1 MAKAQGTLWVVAT
14 PIGNL
19 EDLSPR
25 ARRVLAEVDRVLC
38 EDTRRTGRLL
48 AAFGIRAELVS
59 VHEHNESDR
68 VPGLLTLLAEGSSM
82 ALVSDA
88 GTPLVSDPGF
98 RLVQAAAGAG
108 LDVRPV
114 PGPCA
119 AVAALSVAGLPTDR
133 FAFHGFLP
141 PRAAARRA
149 ALESV
154 SAGPSTLV
162 FYETGQRL
170 QAFFEDAAAVLGR
183 DRPAVLAREL
193 TKLHESVY
201 RGSLAS
207 LAEMAGRDPDVRRG
221 EAVVVVGGAPAQ
233 PAEENE
239 ALLRRLLPALLEEL
253 PPSRAVR
260 LAAKLTGQPRNR
272 VYRLAMSLDGND
284 PEGPP
289 EA

>member
-25 ARRVLAEVDRVLC
+25 ARRVLAEADRVLC
-38 EDTRRTGRLL
+38 EDTRHTGRLL
-48 AAFGIRAELVS
+48 AACGIRADLVS
-59 VHEHNESDR
+59 VHEHNEASR
-68 VPGLLTLLAEGSSM
+68 VPGLVKLLAAGSSL

-98 RLVQAAAGAG
+98 RLVRAAAEAG
-108 LDVRPV
+108 IDVRPV

-133 FAFHGFLP
+133 FAFLGFLP
-141 PRAAARRA
+141 ARAAARRS
-149 ALESV
+149 ALE
-154 SAGPSTLV
+154 ALATETCTLV
-162 FYETGQRL
+162 FYESGQRVEGFL
-170 QAFFEDAAAVLGR
+170 GDAARVLGR

-193 TKLHESVY
+193 TKLHESTY
-201 RGSLAS
+201 RGTLGALAGI
-207 LAEMAGRDPDVRRG
+207 AAGDPDLRRG
-221 EAVVVVGGAPAQ
+221 ELVVVVGGTPESAP
-233 PAEENE
+233 EKDE

-253 PPSRAVR
+253 PPARAVR
-260 LAAKLTGQPRNR
+260 LAARITGHPRNR
-272 VYRLAMSLDGND
+272 VYRLAMALSGKHPED
-284 PEGPP
+284 PG